1 MLAVRDQENLVH
13 ARQNGASLKQQQGR
27 QLQPKTPGARYP
39 KTPIKVPL
47 NDENATHVVGGA
59 KSNLAG
65 RTRGNENALTSKAS
79 KGLDKSN
86 FVTPMG
92 PRSRAVL
99 GDKTTNAKAKALQ
112 PVNVKSA
119 PRDIEKSHA
128 NAPTPAVPK
137 SKQPQAESHKLEVH
151 AEEADHPSEDEVEY
165 CPPRPKDLPYESD
178 VFPDGVLTFEGL
190 KRENL
195 FRGYY
200 DYYINPIDEHGVS
213 LSDRQLEEKN
223 RRAMEEC
230 DRRVK
235 EDIENFEW
243 SIEDELEEAGF
254 VMKKRA
260 ATPVSILA
268 KSDEPKQP
276 PARKAP
282 PTILARNVAAALAMD
297 DTTRSLQRRMTKPT
311 GSNLPKKKV
320 TSLTMAGLRSAKLPT
335 TRLPVISRKTSP
347 EIKNI
352 EATSRTTIGYRKGR
366 TTASALAQNT
376 TTGPGTARPKSAIP
390 RSDTT
395 TSNDSDKTITPA
407 RYAQTQATAAA
418 AEDQEWKQR
427 VAFLSIFNPEEEE
440 DEDDDYDL
448 LAGGLPKSMCEEED
462 EEFELKL
469 AD

>member
-47 NDENATHVVGGA
+47 NDENATYVVGAA

-65 RTRGNENALTSKAS
+65 RARGNENALTSKAS

-86 FVTPMG
+86 FVTPIG

-112 PVNVKSA
+112 PVNVKS
-119 PRDIEKSHA
+119 PLRDIETSHSK
-128 NAPTPAVPK
+128 APTPAVPK
-137 SKQPQAESHKLEVH
+137 SKHPQVESHKLEVH

-213 LSDRQLEEKN
+213 LSDRQLEEKS

-243 SIEDELEEAGF
+243 SIEDELEEGGF
-254 VMKKRA
+254 VMKQRA
-260 ATPVSILA
+260 ATPMSVSA

-282 PTILARNVAAALAMD
+282 LTILSRNAATVLAME
-297 DTTRSLQRRMTKPT
+297 DTTKSLQRRMAKPT
-311 GSNLPKKKV
+311 GISLPKKKV
-320 TSLTMAGLRSAKLPT
+320 TSLTMAGLRSAKLPSS
-335 TRLPVISRKTSP
+335 RLPVISRKTFP

-352 EATSRTTIGYRKGR
+352 EATSRTTIGYSKGR
-366 TTASALAQNT
+366 TTASALAQNAT
-376 TTGPGTARPKSAIP
+376 TKPSTTRPNSAIP
-390 RSDTT
+390 RSGTT

-407 RYAQTQATAAA
+407 RYARTQASAAA
-418 AEDQEWKQR
+418 AEDQEWKER
-427 VAFLSIFNPEEEE
+427 VAFLSIFNPEEE